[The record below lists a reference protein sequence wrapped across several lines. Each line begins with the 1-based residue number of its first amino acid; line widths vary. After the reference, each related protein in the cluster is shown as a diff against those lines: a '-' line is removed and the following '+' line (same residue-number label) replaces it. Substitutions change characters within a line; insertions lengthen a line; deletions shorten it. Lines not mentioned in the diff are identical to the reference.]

1 MMMPNDT
8 ALLRH
13 LPDSHRPRTEHER
26 IAEAQI
32 RATQAQWINGLVHRF
47 RVLTLPMLRLQTR
60 VIRPD
65 HSAG

>member
-8 ALLRH
+8 SLLRH
-13 LPDSHRPRTEHER
+13 LPDSHRPRTEQER

-32 RATQAQWINGLVHRF
+32 LATQAQCISGLVHRF
-47 RVLTLPMLRLQTR
+47 RVLTLPVLRLQTR